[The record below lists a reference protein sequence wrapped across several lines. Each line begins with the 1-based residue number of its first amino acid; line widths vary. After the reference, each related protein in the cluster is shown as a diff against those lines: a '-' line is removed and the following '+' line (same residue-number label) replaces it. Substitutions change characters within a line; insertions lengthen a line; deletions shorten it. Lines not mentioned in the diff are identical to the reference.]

1 MVHFEKLEI
10 DNTEAIDAMSKMA
23 AEIVREHFDPLIGK
37 EQNDYMI
44 SLFQTPEAISSQLQ
58 KGYQY
63 WFVCLDD
70 AKIGFLAYYEKPHAM
85 YLSKFY
91 LYRKYRGR
99 GYAQKMLDF
108 VIQKAEEA
116 GFDAIELNVN
126 RDNDAVKIYKAMGF
140 EVIREEKNDIGSGF
154 YMGDYV
160 MSKRIREEI

>member
-1 MVHFEKLEI
+1 MIHFEKLEK
-10 DNTEAIDAMSKMA
+10 DNTEAIGEMSKMA

-44 SLFQTPEAISSQLQ
+44 SLFQTPEAIFSQLQ

-63 WFVCLDD
+63 WFVCLDH

-91 LYRKYRGR
+91 LYASFRGH
-99 GYAQKMLDF
+99 GYARAMLDY
-108 VIQKAEEA
+108 VILKAEEA
-116 GFDAIELNVN
+116 GYDAIELNVN
-126 RDNDAVKIYKAMGF
+126 RDNDAVNVYKTMGF

-154 YMGDYV
+154 YMDDYV
-160 MSKRIREEI
+160 MRKRIREDI